1 MKREIYGMP
10 VWALVFVAFMA
21 VYTLGYMVV
30 TNVNDYL
37 DHRIDLSNI
46 YTMEADVIEVDGEDV
61 AVWLENG
68 HVYEFQ
74 RQGLEVGYCINVM
87 MHDNC
92 TPDDVTD
99 DYPLY

>member
-1 MKREIYGMP
+1 MKKEIYGMP
-10 VWALVFVAFMA
+10 IWAVVFA
-21 VYTLGYMVV
+21 VLMMVYV
-30 TNVNDYL
+30 IIVGFNDYL
-37 DHRIDLSNI
+37 DHRIDVDNI
-46 YTMEADVIEVDGEDV
+46 YTMEAEVIEVEGEDV

>member
-1 MKREIYGMP
+1 MKYFEDCP
-10 VWALVFVAFMA
+10 LWAMV
-21 VYTLGYMVV
+21 MVV
-30 TNVNDYL
+30 IMMVIMVVNVITVNVNDYL
-37 DHRIDLSNI
+37 DHRIDPSNI

-92 TPDDVTD
+92 TPNDVTD